1 MAMHANVG
9 SIHDTHRH
17 AGGRRAKALIGLR
30 TVKWLVALSLLVAPF
45 CADAQSPA
53 TVPQIGYLSAGSP
66 ASPSVDAFR
75 QELRELGWVEGQN
88 IAIEWRH
95 TEGKFDRFPDLAAEF
110 VRLRVDVIVSSAGV
124 SIPAL
129 KHATQTIPIVMLNVS
144 DPVQS
149 GVVTSLARPGG
160 NITGVVNLT
169 GELNAKRLELLKET
183 VPSITR
189 MAVLWDPSRSTH
201 VQDLKDLEA
210 VARAVGVQLQPLAV
224 RSLDDLESAFVAM
237 RRDHTDA
244 LLVFGSA
251 LHGRHIRRIAELA
264 LQGRLPTIYEY
275 RELAEV
281 GGLMTYGP
289 NVLDMHRRAA
299 SYVDKIL
306 KGTKPADL
314 PVERPMKFELIIN
327 LKTAEALG
335 ITLPP
340 HLLVLADEVIK

>member
-1 MAMHANVG
+1 
-9 SIHDTHRH
+9 
-17 AGGRRAKALIGLR
+17 
-30 TVKWLVALSLLVAPF
+30 
-45 CADAQSPA
+45 
-53 TVPQIGYLSAGSP
+53 
-66 ASPSVDAFR
+66 
-75 QELRELGWVEGQN
+75 
-88 IAIEWRH
+88 
-95 TEGKFDRFPDLAAEF
+95 
-110 VRLRVDVIVSSAGV
+110 VIVSSAGV
-124 SIPAL
+124 SIPIL

-144 DPVQS
+144 DPVQE
-149 GVVTSLARPGG
+149 GLVASLARPGG
-160 NITGVVNLT
+160 NLTGVVNLT
-169 GELNAKRLELLKET
+169 HELNQKRVELLKEA

-189 MAVLWDPSRSTH
+189 MAVILDPSRSGH
-201 VQDLKDLEA
+201 VQGLKDLEA
-210 VARAVGVQLQPLAV
+210 VAQSVGVQLHPLPV
-224 RSLDDLESAFVAM
+224 QSPDDIERAFVAM
-237 RRDHTDA
+237 RRDHVDV

-251 LHGRHIRRIAELA
+251 LHSRHRHRIAELA

>member
-1 MAMHANVG
+1 MRAHV
-9 SIHDTHRH
+9 SSVHDAHRH
-17 AGGRRAKALIGLR
+17 AGGQRVEALMGLR
-30 TVKWLVALSLLVAPF
+30 TVGWLVTLALSLLVAPL
-45 CADAQSPA
+45 CADAQPPA
-53 TVPQIGYLSAGSP
+53 TVPRIGYLSPGSP
-66 ASPSVDAFR
+66 ASPAVEAFR
-75 QELRELGWVEGQN
+75 QALRELGWVEGQN
-88 IAIEWRH
+88 IVIEWRY
-95 TEGKFDRFPDLAAEF
+95 TEGQFDRFPDLAAEF
-110 VRLRVDVIVSSAGV
+110 VRLRMDVIVSSAGR

-149 GVVTSLARPGG
+149 GLVASLARPGG

-169 GELNAKRLELLKET
+169 HELDQKRLELLKEA

-189 MAVLWDPSRSTH
+189 MAVLWDPSLATH
-201 VQDLKDLEA
+201 VQGLRDLEA
-210 VARAVGVQLQPLAV
+210 VARAVGVQLHPLAV
-224 RSLDDLESAFVAM
+224 QSLDELESAFVAM

-275 RELAEV
+275 RALAEV

-289 NVLDMHRRAA
+289 NVREMHRRAA
-299 SYVDKIL
+299 SYVDKLL
-306 KGTKPADL
+306 KGAKPADL

-327 LKTAEALG
+327 LKTAQALG
-335 ITLPP
+335 IMIPP

>member
-1 MAMHANVG
+1 M
-9 SIHDTHRH
+9 
-17 AGGRRAKALIGLR
+17 GLR
-30 TVKWLVALSLLVAPF
+30 TVGWLVTLALSLLVAPR
-45 CADAQSPA
+45 CPDAQPPA
-53 TVPQIGYLSAGSP
+53 TVLRIGYLSAGSP
-66 ASPSVDAFR
+66 ASPSGEAFR
-75 QELRELGWVEGQN
+75 QALRELGWVEGQN
-88 IAIEWRH
+88 MVIEWRY
-95 TEGKFDRFPDLAAEF
+95 TEGKFDRFPDLAAEL
-110 VRLRVDVIVSSAGV
+110 VRLRVAVIVSSAGR

-149 GVVTSLARPGG
+149 GLVASLARPGG

-169 GELNAKRLELLKET
+169 HELNQKRLELLKEA

-189 MAVLWDPSRSTH
+189 MAVLWDPSLATH
-201 VQDLKDLEA
+201 VQGLKDLEA
-210 VARAVGVQLQPLAV
+210 VAQAVGVHLHPLAV
-224 RSLDDLESAFVAM
+224 QSPDDLESAFIAM
-237 RRDHTDA
+237 RRDHVDA

-251 LHGRHIRRIAELA
+251 LHGRHRHRIADLA

-275 RELAEV
+275 RDLAEV

-289 NVLDMHRRAA
+289 NVREMHRRAA
-299 SYVDKIL
+299 YYVDKIL
-306 KGTKPADL
+306 KGAKPADL

-335 ITLPP
+335 ITIPP